1 MLYQKGTGFGEAKKG
16 GVFIFESEVRHMP
29 VGDNPNSRA
38 NLAKS
43 YGGTGKMDTE
53 AARRANARS
62 HAKKAAVKAAR
73 LAAEKTI
80 LADDPFT
87 PELIAQIKRDLATA
101 AAAGDKE
108 AQKLVLKISGEDQT
122 EGQKKRAEAELGKIK
137 KETKKIEADTKRIE
151 AETELIKL
159 KIAAPTEEEDDGFF
173 DAIEGRIPDVWDLP
187 EGGDHE

>member
-1 MLYQKGTGFGEAKKG
+1 
-16 GVFIFESEVRHMP
+16 MP
-29 VGDNPNSRA
+29 MGDNPNSRA

-43 YGGTGKMDTE
+43 YGGKGGFTTE
-53 AARRANARS
+53 KARAAGRKGV
-62 HAKKAAVKAAR
+62 AKKVAVKAAR
-73 LAAEKTI
+73 VAAEKAI
-80 LADDPFT
+80 IADDPFT

-122 EGQKKRAEAELGKIK
+122 DNQKKRAEAELGKIK

>member
-1 MLYQKGTGFGEAKKG
+1 
-16 GVFIFESEVRHMP
+16 MP
-29 VGDNPNSRA
+29 TGDNPKSYA
-38 NLAKS
+38 NLTMS
-43 YGGTGKMDTE
+43 HGGTGHFSSEE
-53 AARRANARS
+53 ARKAGRKGA
-62 HAKKAAVKAAR
+62 AKKAAVKAAR
-73 LAAEKTI
+73 VAAEKTI
-80 LADDPFT
+80 IADDPFT

-122 EGQKKRAEAELGKIK
+122 EGQKKRADAELGKIK

-187 EGGDHE
+187 EGGDRE